1 MVRAVERIGAE
12 SLTSREK
19 TVLAAIGRR
28 LSNAEIAAELVVSVR
43 TVESHVAALRRKIGV
58 DSRSALIEAAH
69 GPRWFADDAAAGRD
83 AEARELARA
92 AVMRRDWSGAYD
104 AYAAVTSRTGEDT
117 EGLAEAAWWL
127 GRMTESIDLYAE
139 AFRAHGDDGDQRGAA
154 RTSFQ
159 LAVATRLI
167 GEAAQSVGWM
177 RRCERVLESV
187 PDGPEH
193 GYPLYLHIS
202 GMLGRGELDA
212 AVESARRMHDIGR
225 RFADP
230 TLMALAVYYEG
241 RARIK
246 QALVREGLTLLDEAM
261 VAALSDRLPPMWT
274 GAIYCGLMDACNE
287 LRDTR
292 RAAEWTE
299 ATRRWVAPLPLTSL
313 YPGICRVHRAQVLQT
328 HGSWE
333 QAEEEALGACRDM
346 LGVDVFVVADG
357 HYEVGEVRRLRGDL
371 AGAEEAYLQAHEYGR
386 DPQPGLALLR
396 LAQGRVEAATSSI
409 AAAIASRS
417 GSRLEQAPLHAA
429 RVAIALAGGDLGL
442 AEASAAEVVETAT
455 AFDSAGLRAEGD
467 RCVGSVALARG
478 RPAEAMPAL
487 RRAFTAWQE
496 LDVPYEAA
504 RTRLLLAQ
512 AYRAM
517 GDDDAAGREEAAGYA
532 SLTRLGVVP
541 TPSVR

>member
-1 MVRAVERIGAE
+1 VGRTEADG
-12 SLTSREK
+12 LTSREK

-43 TVESHVAALRRKIGV
+43 TVETHVAALRRKIGV
-58 DSRSALIEAAH
+58 DSRAALIEAAH
-69 GPRWFADDAAAGRD
+69 GPRWFADDDATGRD
-83 AEARELARA
+83 AEARELAKTA
-92 AVMRRDWSGAYD
+92 AIRRDWSGAYN
-104 AYAAVTSRTGEDT
+104 AYAALASRTGDDA

-139 AFRAHGDDGDQRGAA
+139 AFRAHGEVGDQHGAA

-159 LAVATRLI
+159 LAVATRLL
-167 GEAAQSVGWM
+167 GERAQSVGWL

-202 GMLGRGELDA
+202 SLLHRGELDA
-212 AVESARRMHDIGR
+212 AVDLARRMHDIGR
-225 RFADP
+225 RFDEP
-230 TLMALAVYYEG
+230 TLMALAVYFQG

-246 QALVREGLTLLDEAM
+246 QARVSEGLALLDESM
-261 VAALSDRLPPMWT
+261 VAALSDRLQPMWT

-328 HGSWE
+328 QGSWQ
-333 QAEEEALGACRDM
+333 QAEEEAIGACRDM

-396 LAQGRVEAATSSI
+396 LAQGRVEAAASSI
-409 AAAIASRS
+409 AAAIAAGA

-429 RVAIALAGGDLGL
+429 QVGIALAGGDLAL
-442 AEASAAEVVETAT
+442 AETSAAEVVATAS
-455 AFDSAGLRAEGD
+455 AFDSPALRAEGD
-467 RCVGSVALARG
+467 RCVGSVALTRG

-517 GDDDAAGREEAAGYA
+517 GDDDAAGREDAAAHA

-541 TPSVR
+541 TPSVP